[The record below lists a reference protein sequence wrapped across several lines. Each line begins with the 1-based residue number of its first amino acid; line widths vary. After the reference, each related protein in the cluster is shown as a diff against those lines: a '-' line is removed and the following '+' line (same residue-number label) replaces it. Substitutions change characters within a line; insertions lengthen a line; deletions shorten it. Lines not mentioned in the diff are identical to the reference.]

1 MRSDYTR
8 TCLMAVDNVDL
19 SLVNATINELEAQA
33 RSWLTGQGVTAAQ
46 QQLRRAVDMR
56 YRGQNY
62 ELTTPLVEGE
72 IGAAEIEALL
82 QSFHQVHERTY
93 GYCSHNE
100 ATELVTFRV
109 EAIGI
114 APKAA
119 LNPQRSAAPDSSP
132 AQVSE
137 RQVYL
142 GESDG
147 GFVTCPVFQRHLLH
161 PGHRLMGPAIIEQ
174 MDSTT
179 LILPQ
184 QQATIDPYH
193 TIIIA
198 VDGDSP
204 IA

>member
-1 MRSDYTR
+1 
-8 TCLMAVDNVDL
+8 
-19 SLVNATINELEAQA
+19 
-33 RSWLTGQGVTAAQ
+33 
-46 QQLRRAVDMR
+46 MR
-56 YRGQNY
+56 YLGQNY
-62 ELTTPLVEGE
+62 ELTTPLADGE
-72 IGAAEIEALL
+72 IGSAEVEALL
-82 QSFHQVHERTY
+82 QSFHKMHERTY
-93 GYCSHNE
+93 GYCSQHE
-100 ATELVTFRV
+100 PMELVTFRV
-109 EAIGI
+109 EAIGT

-119 LNPQRSAAPDSSP
+119 LNPHSSGAPDTSS

-142 GESDG
+142 GKSDG

-174 MDSTT
+174 MDATT

-193 TIIIA
+193 TIIIS

-204 IA
+204 TA